1 MTRDARALYDA
12 LRVLR
17 QKATTA
23 RKAKGEPYSQR
34 AVEKA
39 LAHPRYDHPDFNG
52 QRISAWIPEEF
63 DKAQVPAE
71 GSEQSVWQLVRL
83 WSDWAGETPDQ
94 RAWLDLISRAQRSR
108 CRPGRPTAPRN
119 RPGGHGAYG
128 AYGAYG
134 DVFDRLDDV
143 PFTDRPWLTDRIDA
157 FAAGRPRGYFFVE
170 GGTGVGKTTL
180 IARLAADRGHP
191 HHFTAGH
198 GSRRRTEDALRSL
211 GEQLVARFGLDD
223 LGNPGG
229 LGDLGGLVRAG
240 HPVAFRRVLGAA
252 AEAAR
257 QRGEKAIL
265 LVDGLE
271 LADEHRPMPLGLP
284 DELPDNV
291 YVIATLADGFPLHG
305 RKPPWDHVHIDAHA
319 EQSLDDMRRHI
330 DRALESDKG
339 LREWIRPMPPA
350 EFRQVLARHCA
361 GLWILLR
368 HLLDELRA
376 EKIRPEALPTLPG
389 RLWTHYSRKL
399 DELTPE
405 ELDLALPALSTLACA
420 EEPLPLDTVVA
431 LAGIEDTA
439 RHRRELRAM
448 VAGRLQQFVVTE
460 GDREAPRYAPDHDSV
475 RDYFKG
481 RLPDRTMTGD
491 EPRLD
496 LLRDTVD
503 QARHRIVDRY
513 VLALFGTWDAFPRAL
528 AAHPAELGGM
538 DGGYGLRN
546 LARHLE
552 TAGETETLH
561 RLLAAEAVLPGD
573 GSGAPANIWF
583 TAHERHDS
591 LGAYRNDVARA
602 RRLAAGATDDDVA
615 RGRRATSIGRE
626 VRYALMDA
634 GVASIVRASDANVTQ
649 AVLRRLVEERVW
661 DPAKAL
667 DRVEAVRDPRTRVNL
682 LAALVRARR
691 DSGVPCLS
699 GEDAVAAWDLL
710 QPLDTLRAHTVAG
723 ELLPRLPEPRR
734 AAITAERLRLGLD
747 PSTPVRT
754 PLLGTLAGCLGE
766 ADLDTAVDA
775 VLAAGDDERC
785 TAAALTAMLPHVSR
799 AALERILRAVGD
811 RPPQTPRWGRVHRAL
826 ALRLAAENRHP
837 DRVAGHVTAELFA
850 LMHDGLGLVTV
861 TAARPAPDTGPLRTL
876 LSALDTSRRTQVLDT
891 VLDRIAEQRH
901 WGITGMLAEI
911 GGFLSG
917 PPVDRALATARSVS
931 PVHHPG
937 ARAGALAAL
946 LPAVPEQHR
955 PDLAA
960 EVLRSLPARGSG
972 DDHRRGETLCALAG
986 HVDEEHTDR
995 VEELVR
1001 DLEEADRAEPL
1012 VLLAG
1017 RRPGHAGVR
1026 LREEALAIAAGHH
1039 GWRRADII
1047 IKVAP
1052 HLDHRTRLRA
1062 FELVAGIGHAK
1073 AAQAYRD
1080 AALDAL
1086 AVAAGHEEELRHALR
1101 AAGRIHDRLP
1111 QAAALAA
1118 LAGQVPTG
1126 ERPRLRRRVE
1136 ELLASLAPP
1145 DRADPLITLAAALPA
1160 REHDEVL
1167 RRAADLV
1174 PAGREPGDHGFLDRL
1189 RAVRRVLTDQE
1200 IRDRLVDAAHWSP
1213 GRGWEGLDVW
1223 AVLAPPGRTDHRLLK
1238 KPEKAVRKRL
1248 RRGGE
1253 HETAQCLALLA
1264 PHVSAKAVAALTAAA
1279 EQRHEVVRALP
1290 LAALAHR
1297 LTGPDRARVIRQVL
1311 TDLRADT
1318 AMDGHAVGALAHE
1331 LTEPERDE
1339 LLDVVLP
1346 RLERAQWP
1354 YDLLARTLPSL
1365 SERQR
1370 ARALAAGAVLLPGR
1384 LTLPGEDFTAV
1395 AAHADQSFLRVL
1407 VEEARYRSDAHRPH
1421 VVAAALAS
1429 PSAAPHAVSWNKGT
1443 ANGLAPVRDLLGDL
1457 TRPGLLAVVQA
1468 AAPHVGH
1475 HGGMAA
1481 AQECVSAI
1489 EDVARWWP

>member
-17 QKATTA
+17 QRATTA
-23 RKAKGEPYSQR
+23 RKARGEPFSQR

-39 LAHPRYDHPDFNG
+39 LARPPYDHPDFNG

-63 DKAQVPAE
+63 AKAQVPAE
-71 GSEQSVWQLVRL
+71 GSEQTVWQLVRL
-83 WSDWAGETPDQ
+83 WSDWAGETPDK
-94 RAWLDLISRAQRSR
+94 RAWLDLVGRAQRSR
-108 CRPGRPTAPRN
+108 GRQGTPSPPRN

-128 AYGAYG
+128 
-134 DVFDRLDDV
+134 DVFDRLDGT
-143 PFTDRPWLTDRIDA
+143 PFTERPWLTDRIDA
-157 FAAGRPRGYFFVE
+157 FVADRPRGYFFVE

-198 GSRRRTEDALRSL
+198 SSRRRTEDALRSL
-211 GEQLVARFGLDD
+211 GGQLAARYGLEESGD
-223 LGNPGG
+223 
-229 LGDLGGLVRAG
+229 LGDLVGAG
-240 HPVAFRRVLGAA
+240 HPVAFRRVLCAA

-257 QRGEKAIL
+257 QRGRKAVL

-284 DELPDNV
+284 DELPDNA

-305 RKPPWDHVHIDAHA
+305 RRPPRDHVHIGAHA

-330 DRALESDKG
+330 DRALESDEV
-339 LREWIRPMPPA
+339 LRDRIRPMPPA
-350 EFRQVLARHCA
+350 AFREVLARHCA

-376 EKIRPEALPTLPG
+376 GLIRPEALPTLPG
-389 RLWTHYSRKL
+389 RLWTHYSHKL

-448 VAGRLQQFVVTE
+448 VAGRLRQFVVTE
-460 GDREAPRYAPDHDSV
+460 GDGEATRYAPDHGSV
-475 RDYFKG
+475 RDYFTG
-481 RLPDRTMTGD
+481 RLPDRAMTGD

-496 LLRDTVD
+496 LLRDAVD
-503 QARHRIVDRY
+503 RARHRIVDRY
-513 VLALFGTWDAFPRAL
+513 VLALFGTWDDFPRAL
-528 AAHPAELGGM
+528 AAHPAELGRM

-552 TAGETETLH
+552 TAGKTEALH

-573 GSGAPANIWF
+573 GPGAPTNIWF
-583 TAHERHDS
+583 AAHERHDS
-591 LGAYRNDVARA
+591 LGAYRNDVALA
-602 RRLAAGATDDDVA
+602 RRLAARTTDHDLA

-649 AVLRRLVEERVW
+649 AVLCRLVEERVW

-667 DRVEAVRDPRTRVNL
+667 DRVQAVRDPRTPLNL

-691 DSGVPCLS
+691 DDGGPCLS

-710 QPLDTLRAHTVAG
+710 QPLDTPRAYTVAG
-723 ELLPRLPEPRR
+723 ELLPRLPGPRR
-734 AAITAERLRLGLD
+734 AAIAAEHLRRGLD
-747 PSTPVRT
+747 PSTPGRT
-754 PLLGTLAGCLGE
+754 LVLGTLAGCPGE
-766 ADLDTAVDA
+766 ADLDAAVDA
-775 VLAAGDDERC
+775 VLAAGDDERH
-785 TAAALTAMLPHVSR
+785 TAAALTALLPHVPR
-799 AALERILRAVGD
+799 AALERILPAVDG
-811 RPPQTPRWGRVHRAL
+811 RPPQAPGWGLTHRAL
-826 ALRLAAENRHP
+826 ALRLAAEDLHP
-837 DRVAGHVTAELFA
+837 DRVAAHVTAELFA

-861 TAARPAPDTGPLRTL
+861 TAARPVPDTGPIRAL
-876 LSALDTSRRTQVLDT
+876 LTALDASRRTRVLDT

-901 WGITGMLAEI
+901 WGITGMLAGI

-917 PPVDRALATARSVS
+917 PPVDRALATARSLS

-946 LPAVPEQHR
+946 LPAVPDRHR
-955 PDLAA
+955 PDLVA
-960 EVLRSLPARGSG
+960 EVLRTLPARGSA
-972 DDHRRGETLCALAG
+972 DDHRRGETLRALAG
-986 HVDEEHTDR
+986 HVDEEHTSR
-995 VEELVR
+995 VEDLVR
-1001 DLEEADRAEPL
+1001 DLAETERAGPL
-1012 VLLAG
+1012 ALLAG
-1017 RRPGHAGVR
+1017 RGPGHAGVR
-1026 LREEALAIAAGHH
+1026 LREEALAIAARHH
-1039 GWRRADII
+1039 GRRRADILI
-1047 IKVAP
+1047 EVAP

-1062 FELVAGIGHAK
+1062 FELVAGVGHDK
-1073 AAQAYRD
+1073 ADQEYRD

-1086 AVAAGHEEELRHALR
+1086 AVGAGHEEELCHALR
-1101 AAGRIHDRLP
+1101 AAGRIHDHLP

-1136 ELLASLAPP
+1136 ELLTSLAPQ
-1145 DRADPLITLAAALPA
+1145 DRAGPLITLAAALPA

-1174 PAGREPGDHGFLDRL
+1174 PARGEPGDHGFLDRL
-1189 RAVRRVLTDQE
+1189 RAVRPVLTDRE
-1200 IRDRLVDAAHWSP
+1200 VRDRLVDAARWTP

-1223 AVLAPPGRTDHRLLK
+1223 AALAPPGRTGHRLLK
-1238 KPEKAVRKRL
+1238 KPQKAAYKGL

-1253 HETAQCLALLA
+1253 HEIAQCIALLA
-1264 PHVSAKAVAALTAAA
+1264 PHVPAKAVAAMSSAA
-1279 EQRHEVVRALP
+1279 ERRHEAVRALP

-1297 LTGPDRARVIRQVL
+1297 LTGPDRARVVRQVL
-1311 TDLRADT
+1311 ADLRSATRVD
-1318 AMDGHAVGALAHE
+1318 AHAVGALAQVM
-1331 LTEPERDE
+1331 TAPERDG
-1339 LLDVVLP
+1339 LLDAVLP

-1354 YDLLARTLPSL
+1354 YDLLARMLPSL

-1370 ARALAAGAVLLPGR
+1370 ARALAAGAALLPER
-1384 LTLPGEDFTAV
+1384 LKLPGEDFTAV
-1395 AAHADQSFLRVL
+1395 AAHADQPFLRAL
-1407 VEEARYRSDAHRPH
+1407 VEEARYRPVHRAHA
-1421 VVAAALAS
+1421 VAAALDS
-1429 PSAAPHAVSWNKGT
+1429 PSAAPHAVSWNGST
-1443 ANGLAPVRDLLGDL
+1443 ANGLPPVRELLADL
-1457 TRPGLLAVVQA
+1457 TRPGLLAVVRA

-1481 AQECVSAI
+1481 AQECVSAV
-1489 EDVARWWP
+1489 EDVVRWWP